1 MSSALRCARR
11 RAFASGATRAVRR
24 SIGAWVVVVLSACSG
39 ADESAPPPQ
48 APFGGVVALNAN
60 LSANE
65 PITDYEREYRA
76 IAALGARGAQTA
88 APWRSLNPTGT
99 TYDLTLLTNP
109 YFGPAALVGYGFRR
123 IFLNVPVVALTQRAM
138 PDDLAALAFNDP
150 AVKTRLRALFDR
162 VLPLLPNAV
171 TYLALGNEVDAYFST
186 RPNEWAAFIELV
198 EDARTHIRTRRPD
211 LAVGV
216 TTTFAAATG
225 AQAAA
230 IATLNTSMDFIALT
244 YHPVDACTFA
254 ARAPTAVAADVA
266 AMLALGAS
274 RPVVLQEWGYP
285 SSPVIGSGEAQ
296 QAEFIAHSFSAWK
309 SAGAARIPFIG
320 FFKYRDWNATHCEAV
335 SGRRAG
341 DNFFEFLCSLGLLR
355 NDGTPKAAYRTLVEQ
370 LATLN

>member
-1 MSSALRCARR
+1 MNSTLRRARR
-11 RAFASGATRAVRR
+11 RACATGATRALRR
-24 SIGAWVVVVLSACSG
+24 SIGAWLVVVLSACSR

-48 APFGGVVALNAN
+48 VPFAGVVALNAN

-76 IAALGARGAQTA
+76 VAALGARGAQTA

-109 YFGPAALVGYGFRR
+109 YFGPAALGGYGFRR

-138 PDDLAALAFNDP
+138 PDDLVALAFNDP

-162 VLPLLPNAV
+162 VLPLLPNAA

-198 EDARTHIRTRRPD
+198 EDARTYIRTRRPD

-230 IATLNTSMDFIALT
+230 IATLNASMDFVALT
-244 YHPVDACTFA
+244 YYPVDTRTFA
-254 ARAPTAVAADVA
+254 ARAPTAVADDVA

-274 RPVVLQEWGYP
+274 RPVVLQQWGYP
-285 SSPVIGSGEAQ
+285 SSPVLGSGEAQ
-296 QAEFIAHSFSAWK
+296 QGRSSSLTPSAPGKARVRHGFRSSGSSSTATGIRRIARPFRVVAPATTSSNSSARW
-309 SAGAARIPFIG
+309 ACCAM
-320 FFKYRDWNATHCEAV
+320 T
-335 SGRRAG
+335 GR
-341 DNFFEFLCSLGLLR
+341 
-355 NDGTPKAAYRTLVEQ
+355 PKPRTVRSSSSWRR
-370 LATLN
+370 